1 MLTTSKKITAALF
14 GKAVALRNATTLAVV
29 QADAA
34 LDSVGNK
41 LGNMKTSEK
50 AFWMAFFSLAA
61 AHGANA
67 QSPKAK
73 AAMENVQNTAI
84 QIGQVVFLIFLMVGL
99 VRTAKKFIDGAPD
112 AMTSG
117 LWLLGGVLI
126 FAGFQA
132 FKDDIFSNMGASST
146 GGGVK

>member
-1 MLTTSKKITAALF
+1 MLTKSKKLVAALF
-14 GKAVALRNATTLAVV
+14 GQAVALRNATTMAVV

-34 LDSVGNK
+34 LDNVGDK
-41 LGNMKTSEK
+41 LANMKQSERT
-50 AFWMAFFSLAA
+50 FWMAFFALAA

-67 QSPKAK
+67 QSVKAK
-73 AAMENVQNTAI
+73 AAMQNVQETAI
-84 QIGQVVFLIFLMVGL
+84 GIGQVVFLIFLMVGL

-117 LWLLGGVLI
+117 LWLLGGIII
-126 FAGFQA
+126 FAGFQT
-132 FKDDIFSNMGASST
+132 FKDDIFSNMGAST